1 MFRTQDFI
9 ANDEDMT
16 LEDLMVLVILALRR
30 VEKRLK
36 RLAEQ
41 D

>member
-1 MFRTQDFI
+1 VFRTQDFI
-9 ANDEDMT
+9 ANDEDAT
-16 LEDLMVLVILALRR
+16 WEDVMVLVILALRR